1 LIQINAGRS
10 LVCRFDA
17 DLAQNKRAKK
27 GAPMGVRQREHAMS
41 TTDILLLIG
50 FVVAFLAFGLVLAWG
65 DFQTLDISRKSRER
79 ALSEADSTGHGAH
92 H

>member
-1 LIQINAGRS
+1 
-10 LVCRFDA
+10 
-17 DLAQNKRAKK
+17 
-27 GAPMGVRQREHAMS
+27 MS
-41 TTDILLLIG
+41 TTDILLLVG

-65 DFQTLDISRKSRER
+65 DFVTLDIARKSRER